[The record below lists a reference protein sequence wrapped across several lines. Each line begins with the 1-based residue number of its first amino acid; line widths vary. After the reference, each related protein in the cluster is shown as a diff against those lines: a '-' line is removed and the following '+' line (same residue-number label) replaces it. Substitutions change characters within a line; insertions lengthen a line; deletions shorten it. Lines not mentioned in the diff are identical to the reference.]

1 MRLLLANPNTTQAVT
16 DTIAVTA
23 RAAASPGTE
32 IVPVT
37 ARFGAKIIGTRA
49 EIAIAEHASLDLLA
63 ANSENC
69 DAAIIGASVDSA
81 LRAAREMFAFPVLG
95 LTESALHVA
104 CLAGGRFGTVTLS
117 RRSTYPVR
125 EMIEAYGLL
134 SRCGGM
140 RIADATPQDLLANP
154 ERVADLIVAEARLLV
169 EQDMV
174 DAVVLIGAVMAPMA
188 ARVQPHLPVPVIEG
202 VACAVAL
209 AEAMVRL
216 KLPKP
221 RAGGYAALPARELV
235 GIDPGLASRFGR
247 PV

>member
-1 MRLLLANPNTTQAVT
+1 
-16 DTIAVTA
+16 
-23 RAAASPGTE
+23 
-32 IVPVT
+32 
-37 ARFGAKIIGTRA
+37 
-49 EIAIAEHASLDLLA
+49 
-63 ANSENC
+63 
-69 DAAIIGASVDSA
+69 
-81 LRAAREMFAFPVLG
+81 
-95 LTESALHVA
+95 
-104 CLAGGRFGTVTLS
+104 
-117 RRSTYPVR
+117 
-125 EMIEAYGLL
+125 MIEAYGLL